1 MQMIFGFTVA
11 RSISVAAEF
20 RIADYLKDGPKT
32 ADELAQL
39 SSVHP
44 RSLYRLLRALAGS
57 GVFAEDSAGR
67 FTLTELGD
75 LLRTD
80 HPESLRGFAELMADA
95 VNFETWADLSYSVKT
110 GEPAFPHRNN
120 ALWFEWLGH
129 NPEEAKRFHDA
140 MTSLSAGAVAAV
152 VEAYD
157 FSGISRLVDVGGGH
171 GFLIAS
177 VLSKYPSMR
186 GIVYDDP
193 KVVEGANEVLRT
205 LGVSERTELIGG
217 NFFTSV
223 PAGGDGY
230 ILKHIIHDWS
240 DDECVTIL
248 RHCQTVMPVSGK
260 VLIVEM
266 VIPEPNLPSI
276 SKLLDL
282 QMLLFL
288 TGCERTAKEYEGL
301 LNEAGFDLQRIVP
314 TASPYSIVEGVK
326 R

>member
-1 MQMIFGFTVA
+1 
-11 RSISVAAEF
+11 
-20 RIADYLKDGPKT
+20 
-32 ADELAQL
+32 
-39 SSVHP
+39 
-44 RSLYRLLRALAGS
+44 
-57 GVFAEDSAGR
+57 
-67 FTLTELGD
+67 
-75 LLRTD
+75 
-80 HPESLRGFAELMADA
+80 
-95 VNFETWADLSYSVKT
+95 
-110 GEPAFPHRNN
+110 
-120 ALWFEWLGH
+120 
-129 NPEEAKRFHDA
+129 
-140 MTSLSAGAVAAV
+140 
-152 VEAYD
+152 
-157 FSGISRLVDVGGGH
+157 
-171 GFLIAS
+171 
-177 VLSKYPSMR
+177 MR